1 MRTLFRQMSKCG
13 QIKCNAPGHK
23 ECIQYRVWKKRHPLQ
38 HRNLVDRA
46 ANSPRFAFIPHP
58 AILKVFER
66 QVRNEGGI
74 MSIVPPCLGVA
85 DAHGNHPY
93 TCVNCAKQ
101 LRDLKEN
108 LRKRKSAVYGQSDH
122 RIGKVGFRTSYARV
136 NEQREALKMEK
147 HRRKRAEK
155 LSSGLLGVVR
165 THKDWEEVL
174 VESVDNQ
181 DDVKFILDLVGLF
194 KENIAREHPVQITV
208 MKNLVGKLKSK
219 NNHRYLDIV
228 KDISSLHK
236 TGLVKEI
243 TVLWLTVLVFVVR
256 QLLV

>member
-1 MRTLFRQMSKCG
+1 MVNHLMDSSIGMVRFKRSFEETALKPPSSILLSDVHTLFRQMSKCG

-66 QVRNEGGI
+66 QVRIEGGI

-108 LRKRKSAVYGQSDH
+108 LRKRKSAVYGQS
-122 RIGKVGFRTSYARV
+122 
-136 NEQREALKMEK
+136 
-147 HRRKRAEK
+147 
-155 LSSGLLGVVR
+155 
-165 THKDWEEVL
+165 
-174 VESVDNQ
+174 
-181 DDVKFILDLVGLF
+181 
-194 KENIAREHPVQITV
+194 
-208 MKNLVGKLKSK
+208 
-219 NNHRYLDIV
+219 
-228 KDISSLHK
+228 
-236 TGLVKEI
+236 
-243 TVLWLTVLVFVVR
+243 
-256 QLLV
+256 